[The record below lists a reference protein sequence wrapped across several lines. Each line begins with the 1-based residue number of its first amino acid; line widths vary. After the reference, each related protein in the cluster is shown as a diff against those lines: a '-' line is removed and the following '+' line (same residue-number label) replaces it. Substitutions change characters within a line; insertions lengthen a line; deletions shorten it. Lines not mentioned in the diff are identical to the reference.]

1 MESPRGSRESV
12 RGGAA
17 RHVSVAEAVHRDGEA
32 PPLTAASPEI
42 GGIEEGGAGGVELRY
57 EGVAAAGERG
67 LEGPQVGREVGRAG
81 AARHI
86 GVAESVHRDA
96 PTLITPATAKVR
108 GVGEHRVNDQ
118 RPGLVIGGHLKRYLV
133 RAFHH
138 VAASDFAPHPINVL
152 MDDGF
157 VLTYGTAGRVHHELA
172 LGVYLQPLD
181 AFEVEHDPLW
191 VRSGCDDEVILEL
204 ALVAVVDNVDAG
216 ID

>member
-67 LEGPQVGREVGRAG
+67 LEGSRGDREVGRGGAARHVGVAEAVHRDAEAAALTPAPAEIGGIDECGAGGVELRYEGVGVATAERGLEGPQVGREVGRAG

-96 PTLITPATAKVR
+96 PTLITPATA
-108 GVGEHRVNDQ
+108 
-118 RPGLVIGGHLKRYLV
+118 RY
-133 RAFHH
+133 
-138 VAASDFAPHPINVL
+138 
-152 MDDGF
+152 
-157 VLTYGTAGRVHHELA
+157 
-172 LGVYLQPLD
+172 
-181 AFEVEHDPLW
+181 VE
-191 VRSGCDDEVILEL
+191 
-204 ALVAVVDNVDAG
+204 
-216 ID
+216 